1 MNIAL
6 LRSPASSPPGAR
18 PAASPG
24 VAPPAPE
31 VVTPPAHGV
40 AAPQTPGG
48 ATHPEPDRPGAA
60 ATRPGA
66 VARSTGPGDRT
77 VLTVLAACFAALAAL
92 TWRKWGVPE
101 IDAGAELTTADLIKH
116 GAVLYRDVRY
126 YYGPLGL
133 YSLALAFKVFGTSFT
148 TAYAF
153 GLVQA
158 AAICAAFYALARQ
171 WLAPLSAGLASAVL
185 LAIGFSGTAFNF
197 VLPHTNSGTIGLLC
211 LLLTLLAL
219 TRERL
224 VLAGVAAGLVCLTR
238 PEFAAVAAGA
248 LVAFVVARWRFE
260 GRAAALAE
268 TGIPAAGRCLPASV
282 AAWRLALPA
291 IAIPAVVF
299 GWFALRVGL
308 HDLIAEN
315 LWPTKFVQ
323 VGAKTE
329 QSWMP
334 FTAGSVVGLAAR
346 AAIYLGLLAAL
357 VASVEG
363 WRRRRGVARLLA
375 CWPLVAALAAIALV
389 DGALRASGLLAGQRG
404 AIEQE
409 ARHLMLGMSWLPAL
423 GLALAAVAAVRL
435 VRRGSSPL
443 GRSWPAD
450 LALIVV
456 AAGLGLRAYNAFTTY
471 GSYAPYFAAPL
482 VLLLGIL
489 HARVAERRPQA
500 RLAALG
506 ALGLV
511 AAGLAA
517 YALGGQYAH
526 YTTAVHTPRGTF
538 VTSAAAAPA
547 LQAAVQRIDALTG
560 PDQRVLAAPVDGGLY
575 FMADRRPA
583 LRELSLLPGLI
594 ATPAEE
600 RAAIARLRSERV
612 ALAVVGAREFASWG
626 TPTFGVDYDPLLGAY
641 LRGTASETATV
652 GTLSAPVGGT
662 NPSKGFTVYRL
673 PG

>member
-1 MNIAL
+1 MNVAL
-6 LRSPASSPPGAR
+6 LRPPASALPGAKPAESPR
-18 PAASPG
+18 TPRSGADSAASG
-24 VAPPAPE
+24 SAGTAAPPAPGGTIRAE
-31 VVTPPAHGV
+31 SGRAAGPTTRPD
-40 AAPQTPGG
+40 AAPR
-48 ATHPEPDRPGAA
+48 A
-60 ATRPGA
+60 
-66 VARSTGPGDRT
+66 TGPGDRP
-77 VLTVLAACFAALAAL
+77 VLAALALCFAALTAL

-101 IDAGAELTTADLIKH
+101 IDAGAELSTADLIKH
-116 GAVLYRDVRY
+116 GAVLYQDVRY

-133 YSLALAFKVFGTSFT
+133 YSLALSFKLFGTSFT
-148 TAYAF
+148 TAFAF

-158 AAICAAFYALARQ
+158 AAIVAVFYALARQ

-211 LLLTLLAL
+211 LLAMLLAL
-219 TRERL
+219 ARERL
-224 VLAGVAAGLVCLTR
+224 VLAGAAAGLVCLTR

-248 LVAFVVARWRFE
+248 LVAFAIARWRFE
-260 GRAAALAE
+260 GRTAALSAAA
-268 TGIPAAGRCLPASV
+268 RM
-282 AAWRLALPA
+282 ALPA
-291 IAIPAVVF
+291 LAIPAVVY
-299 GWFALRVGL
+299 GWFVMRVGA

-334 FTAGSVVGLAAR
+334 FTASSVLGLAAR
-346 AAIYLGLLAAL
+346 AAIYLGLLGAL
-357 VASVEG
+357 VASVEL
-363 WRRRRGVARLLA
+363 WRRRRGAARLLA
-375 CWPLVAALAAIALV
+375 CWPLLAALAAIALV
-389 DGALRASGLLAGQRG
+389 DGALRATGLLAGQRE

-409 ARHLMLGMSWLPAL
+409 SRHLMLGMSWLPAL
-423 GLALAAVAAVRL
+423 GFALAAFAVIRL
-435 VRRGSSPL
+435 LRRGSSPL
-443 GRSWPAD
+443 GRTWPAD

-489 HARVAERRPQA
+489 HTRVAERRPQA

-517 YALGGQYAH
+517 YALGGQYSH
-526 YTTAVHTPRGTF
+526 YNTAVHTPRGTF
-538 VTSAAAAPA
+538 VTSAEAAPA
-547 LQAAVQRIDALTG
+547 LQAAVRQLDAHAG
-560 PDQRVLAAPVDGGLY
+560 PGQRVLAAPVDGGLY

-600 RAAIARLRSERV
+600 RAAIARLRGEHV
-612 ALAVVGAREFASWG
+612 TVAVVGAREFASWG

-641 LRGTASETATV
+641 LRGAASTTAVV
-652 GTLSAPVGGT
+652 GTLSDPVGGT